1 MDISPRLTE
10 TVSRKTVSSRS
21 SSGDPTYSS
30 ADTFAARVE
39 RNVGSGYSATGVN
52 VTFTHRMFCQTS
64 VKLSDLVFFSEDST
78 ASNNNGKRPTSVSA
92 LYDLDGNLSHYEVLF

>member
-1 MDISPRLTE
+1 MDITARLTE

-39 RNVGSGYSATGVN
+39 RNSGSGYSATGVLIN
-52 VTFTHRMFCQTS
+52 FTHRMFCQTS
-64 VKLSDLVFFSEDST
+64 VKLSDLIFFSEDST
-78 ASNNNGKRPTSVSA
+78 STNSTGKRPASVSA